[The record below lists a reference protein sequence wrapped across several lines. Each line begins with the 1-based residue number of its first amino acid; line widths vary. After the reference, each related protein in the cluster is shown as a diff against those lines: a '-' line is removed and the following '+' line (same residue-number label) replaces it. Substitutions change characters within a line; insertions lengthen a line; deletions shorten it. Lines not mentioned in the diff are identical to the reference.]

1 MNSQEA
7 VRSFASAGNLTLGG
21 SLSATAGPIGTGGA
35 VQTAVDHPAPIF
47 SYSRSKGLYA
57 GVSLEG
63 VALIERKDANRE
75 FYGMEIP
82 ARDLLEGRVPAPEA
96 ASPMY
101 EVIEAAEQVDES
113 GVPQH
118 AYVPGDPVNNTEG
131 YDLDGKGSDSS
142 RQQSAAGAQSGY
154 YSAPTGPGPSSSTD
168 RNESAAGQPL
178 FDAYVSFH
186 PLEKG
191 LNADLNILLL
201 AAHMCIDVQHRRVKQ
216 A

>member
-7 VRSFASAGNLTLGG
+7 VRSFALAGNLTLGG

-75 FYGMEIP
+75 FYGMDIP

-101 EVIEAAEQVDES
+101 EVIEAAEQIDES
-113 GVPQH
+113 GVPEH
-118 AYVPGDPVNNTEG
+118 AYVPGDPVNNTGG
-131 YDLDGKGSDSS
+131 YDLDDGPAPIQTLDHTSHAGRSSGSPDVSAS
-142 RQQSAAGAQSGY
+142 APSGEGTGSAA
-154 YSAPTGPGPSSSTD
+154 SASKPI
-168 RNESAAGQPL
+168 
-178 FDAYVSFH
+178 FDA
-186 PLEKG
+186 
-191 LNADLNILLL
+191 
-201 AAHMCIDVQHRRVKQ
+201 
-216 A
+216 